1 MPLVPRLQ
9 IMRLTIAALALTGAC
24 ASAPKQPAA
33 PPTPVT
39 VDPTGDYDITFSDDG
54 TTRSATMRV
63 EGRPGEYTG
72 RVNAE
77 NRPEVAINAL
87 AASGSQVIA
96 TANIPQGVLL
106 IRFRL
111 TGDSLRGDWSL
122 RNDGGKLTGAKRS
135 RPRQ

>member
-1 MPLVPRLQ
+1 MPLVPSVRML
-9 IMRLTIAALALTGAC
+9 RVAVVLAMVGAC
-24 ASAPKQPAA
+24 ATAPKQPAVPLA
-33 PPTPVT
+33 PVT
-39 VDPTGDYDITFSDDG
+39 VDPTGVYDITFTDDG
-54 TTRSATMRV
+54 NTRPATLHV

-77 NRPEVAINAL
+77 NRPEVAISAL

-96 TANIPQGVLL
+96 TGNIPQGVLL

-122 RNDGGKLTGAKRS
+122 RNDGGKLTGVK
-135 RPRQ
+135 RPRPPQ